1 MVNINKGSSK
11 RFRNNVIKMK
21 DVIGSLLKSGKN
33 KKNIGLI
40 ILGLIALILV
50 ATCLPLSL
58 VLGLQLIGFPVTLS
72 LKSWFGGVLVIVF
85 IKAVSVNN
93 KETKE
98 T

>member
-1 MVNINKGSSK
+1 
-11 RFRNNVIKMK
+11 MK
-21 DVIGSLLKSGKN
+21 DIVGTLLKSGKS

-40 ILGLIALILV
+40 ILGVIALILV

-58 VLGLQLIGFPVTLS
+58 VLGLQLIGFPVEIS
-72 LKSWFGGVLVIVF
+72 LKSWLGGVLIIVF